1 MGRMKELFMEMQ
13 ERDLHDMALHE
24 YLAMR
29 NHERAMQEPEPHP
42 EDEMGDEYWQEKA
55 NLQEMYEKDIQNEI
69 HREAELPRNKRI
81 PPCAGHD
88 FQKQEEE

>member
-13 ERDLHDMALHE
+13 ERELENMPLHE

-29 NHERAMQEPEPHP
+29 NHERVMEQPHP
-42 EDEMGDEYWQEKA
+42 DPESELGDEYWQEKA
-55 NLQEMYEKDIQNEI
+55 DMQAMYEKDIEDEMK
-69 HREAELPRNKRI
+69 REAELPKNKRV

-88 FQKQEEE
+88 FQKED

>member
-13 ERDLHDMALHE
+13 ERQLQDMPLHE

-29 NHERAMQEPEPHP
+29 NHERAMQQPEPDP
-42 EDEMGDEYWQEKA
+42 EDELGDEYWQEKA
-55 NLQEMYEKDIQNEI
+55 DMQAMYEKDIEDEMK
-69 HREAELPRNKRI
+69 REAELPRNKRV

-88 FQKQEEE
+88 FQQQD